1 MKTFFGSVFMKKEDL
16 KEAGIDYPIKVEYYK
31 RINEDEIIKKNNPR
45 YGISV
50 VKTEYIQDNIKIEH
64 KEIPYITNDE
74 SKIDKILKI
83 FKENEV
89 TPIAAEEIICDFW
102 KR

>member
-89 TPIAAEEIICDFW
+89 TPIVAEEIICDFW